1 MPTVVHHAIDVEAA
15 PEACW
20 KVFADLG
27 RWPDWFPMC
36 KSARP
41 LNGAPW
47 RLGGRIEIVFHAGPV
62 GVPVIVEVE
71 ELAPAKRVRWVGGR
85 LGMSGNHSYDFDVNR
100 TGLTR
105 VTSHE
110 AFSGLYARW
119 IPRTLFDRIDLEV
132 HRSMERFKTLV
143 EAASAT

>member
-1 MPTVVHHAIDVEAA
+1 MSTVVHHAIDVAAA

-20 KVFADLG
+20 KLFADLAL
-27 RWPDWFPMC
+27 WPRWFPMC
-36 KSARP
+36 KSARA
-41 LNGAPW
+41 LAGDPW
-47 RLGGRIEIVFHAGPV
+47 RLGGKIEIVFQAGPV
-62 GVPVIVEVE
+62 GMPVVVAVE

-85 LGMSGNHSYDFDVNR
+85 LGMSGNHSYDFEVNR

-110 AFSGLYARW
+110 SFTGLATRW
-119 IPRTLFDRIDLEV
+119 IPRTLFDRIDGEV

-143 EAASAT
+143 EAAPAT